1 MVLCSIEGMTNS
13 PHSTTLITRMSE
25 RTSDQIEIGV
35 PHAKLKTRAKSTTQK
50 PSMYKVYILNDDFTP
65 MDFVIVI
72 LETVFNKSHEEA
84 TRIMLHVHHKGSGL
98 CGVYTYDVAE
108 TKASQV
114 MQAARIA
121 QHPLQCKI
129 EKE

>member
-1 MVLCSIEGMTNS
+1 
-13 PHSTTLITRMSE
+13 MSE
-25 RTSDQIEIGV
+25 RSNDQIEIGA
-35 PHAKLKTRAKSTTQK
+35 PHAKLKTRTKSTTQK

-84 TRIMLHVHHKGSGL
+84 MRIMLHVHHKGSGL

>member
-1 MVLCSIEGMTNS
+1 
-13 PHSTTLITRMSE
+13 
-25 RTSDQIEIGV
+25 
-35 PHAKLKTRAKSTTQK
+35 
-50 PSMYKVYILNDDFTP
+50 MYKVYILNDDFTP

-84 TRIMLHVHHKGSGL
+84 MRIMLHVHHKGSGL